1 MTFAQSPSLPR
12 LLPAFIRLV
21 PALALLLFA
30 IPTFAAQD
38 APAVSEFKLANGLD
52 VVVIPDH
59 RAPVVTNMIW
69 YKAGSA
75 DEAPGKSGIAHFF
88 EHLMFK
94 STKNHPAGE
103 FTAAVAAI
111 GGQQNAFTS
120 DDYTAFFEKVPPS
133 ALEEMMRYEAD
144 RMRNLILT
152 DAVIIPERKVIMEER
167 RMRVDNNPQALLGE
181 ELDATLF
188 ENQPYRFPVI
198 GWMHEIAKLN
208 RVDAMA
214 FYNRYYAPNNAVV
227 VVAGDVTPEQVR
239 QYAEATYGKLPRGE
253 DLPPRVRPT
262 EPVHHARKTVTLSDP
277 RVTLPSFQKLWI
289 VPSYHTAKNGE
300 AEALDLLAEI
310 LGDGTRSRLYQAFIV
325 KKEMASSVGAF
336 YQGTMLDDTK
346 FGVYA
351 ATIGPTGL
359 QDLEKGVDA
368 EIERI
373 KKDGVTADELEKA
386 KKRFVRSMIFARD
399 NQEGMARLYGSTLAT
414 GGTVKDIEEWSSK
427 INAVTAD
434 QVKAVAVKYLDPK
447 IAVTGYLLPAGEGD
461 KQ

>member
-1 MTFAQSPSLPR
+1 MTFAHPSRVTSPLAAFIP
-12 LLPAFIRLV
+12 LILAVLFLGAPAF
-21 PALALLLFA
+21 A
-30 IPTFAAQD
+30 TEES
-38 APAVSEFKLANGLD
+38 PAVSEFTLANGLD

-59 RAPVVTNMIW
+59 RAPVVTHMIW

-94 STKNHPAGE
+94 GTKNHPAGE
-103 FTAAVAAI
+103 FEAAVAAI

-120 DDYTAFFEKVPPS
+120 DDYTAFYEKVPPS

-152 DAVIIPERKVIMEER
+152 DQVIVPERKVIMEER
-167 RMRVDNNPQALLGE
+167 RMRVDNNPDALLGE

-208 RVDAMA
+208 RTDATA
-214 FYNRYYAPNNAVV
+214 FYKRYYAPNDAIV
-227 VVAGDVTPEQVR
+227 VVAGDVTPDEVR
-239 QYAEATYGKLPRGE
+239 RDAEATYGKLPRGE

-262 EPVHHARKTVTLSDP
+262 EPAHHTRKTVTLSDP

-325 KKEMASSVGAF
+325 KKEAASSVGAY

-346 FGVYA
+346 FGVYGA
-351 ATIGPTGL
+351 PIDPAGL
-359 QDLEKGVDA
+359 RDLEKGVDA

-373 KKDGVTADELEKA
+373 KKDGVTADELAKA
-386 KKRFVRSMIFARD
+386 KKRFIRSMIFARD

-414 GGTVKDIEEWSSK
+414 GGTIKDIADWPKK
-427 INAVTAD
+427 IDAVTVD
-434 QVKAVAVKYLDPK
+434 QVKAVAVKYLDPD
-447 IAVTGYLLPAGEGD
+447 IAVTGYLLPAGKGD

>member
-1 MTFAQSPSLPR
+1 MIFAQPSRSTFPFVAFISLV
-12 LLPAFIRLV
+12 LAVLFLGMPAF
-21 PALALLLFA
+21 
-30 IPTFAAQD
+30 AAGKT
-38 APAVSEFKLANGLD
+38 AAVSEFTLANGLD

-59 RAPVVTNMIW
+59 RAPIVTHMVW

-94 STKNHPAGE
+94 GTKNHPAGE
-103 FTAAVAAI
+103 FEAAVAAI

-120 DDYTAFFEKVPPS
+120 NDYTAFYEKVPPS
-133 ALEEMMRYEAD
+133 ALKEMMRYEAD
-144 RMRNLILT
+144 RMRNLTLT
-152 DAVIIPERKVIMEER
+152 DQVIVPERKVIMEER
-167 RMRVDNNPQALLGE
+167 RMRVDNNPNALLGE
-181 ELDATLF
+181 ELDAALF

-208 RVDAMA
+208 RTDATA
-214 FYNRYYAPNNAVV
+214 FYNRYYAPNNAIV
-227 VVAGDVTPEQVR
+227 VVAGDVTPDEVR
-239 QYAEATYGKLPRGE
+239 RDAEATYGKLARGE

-262 EPVHHARKTVTLSDP
+262 EPVHHTKKTVSLSDP
-277 RVTLPSFQKLWI
+277 RVTLPSFRKLWI
-289 VPSYHTAKNGE
+289 VPSYHTARKGE
-300 AEALDLLAEI
+300 AEALELLAEI

-325 KKEMASSVGAF
+325 KKDVASSVGAY

-346 FGVYA
+346 FAVYG

-359 QDLEKGVDA
+359 HDLEKGVDA

-373 KKDGVTADELEKA
+373 KTDGVTADELAKA
-386 KKRFVRSMIFARD
+386 KKRFVRAMIFARD

-414 GGTVKDIEEWSSK
+414 GGTIKDIEDWPQR
-427 INAVTAD
+427 IDAVTAE
-434 QVKAVAVKYLDPK
+434 QVQAVAVKYLNPD
-447 IAVTGYLLPAGEGD
+447 IAVTGYLLPAGKGD